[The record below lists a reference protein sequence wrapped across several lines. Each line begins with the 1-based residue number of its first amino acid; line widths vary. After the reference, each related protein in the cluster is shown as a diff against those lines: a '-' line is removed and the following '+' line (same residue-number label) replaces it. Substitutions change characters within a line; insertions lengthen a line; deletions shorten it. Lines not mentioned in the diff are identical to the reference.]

1 MKDWLALEQAAAALR
16 RLNRAMT
23 TFDVPDDELRDLA
36 RVASALSQRLEA
48 GGVRQK
54 EQDML
59 TLPYFVAAGERP
71 PPSAAGDTLEFD
83 PFSLGGG
90 RLHPSSV
97 GIDFTRETGALV
109 TARCTVPGMFQG
121 PPGRVHGGVVA
132 VIVDELMGTVVR
144 VTERR
149 AFTARLQVQ
158 FRAPAPVEVE
168 LTFRAWV
175 HDVVG
180 RKIEIR
186 AEGHA
191 GEVLFVEADALF
203 IEVTAERPPS

>member
-1 MKDWLALEQAAAALR
+1 MKDWLALEEATAALR
-16 RLNRAMT
+16 RLNRAVT

-36 RVASALSQRLEA
+36 RVASELSQRLEA
-48 GGVRQK
+48 GEVRQK

-59 TLPYFVAAGERP
+59 TLPFFVAAGECP
-71 PPSAAGDTLEFD
+71 PASAEGDTLEFD

-90 RLHPSSV
+90 RLHPSSI
-97 GIDFTRETGALV
+97 GIDFTREAGPCV
-109 TARCTVPGMFQG
+109 TARCTVPGMYQG

-144 VTERR
+144 VSERR

-158 FRAPAPVEVE
+158 FRAPAPVDVQ

-175 HDVVG
+175 QDVDG
-180 RKIEIR
+180 RKITIQ

-191 GEVLFVEADALF
+191 GDVLVVEADALF
-203 IEVTAERPPS
+203 IEVAAVLAPS